1 MGRRME
7 EETLGKVSQVVCEH
21 AKYKWYVQRRFDILN
36 GFEVVLTRC
45 INCHKTINLEIKK
58 LD

>member
-1 MGRRME
+1 ME
-7 EETLGKVSQVVCEH
+7 DEAVETVQQAVCEH
-21 AKYKWYVQRRFDILN
+21 AKQRWYVQRRFDILN

-45 INCHKTINLEIKK
+45 INCHKTMTLEIKK